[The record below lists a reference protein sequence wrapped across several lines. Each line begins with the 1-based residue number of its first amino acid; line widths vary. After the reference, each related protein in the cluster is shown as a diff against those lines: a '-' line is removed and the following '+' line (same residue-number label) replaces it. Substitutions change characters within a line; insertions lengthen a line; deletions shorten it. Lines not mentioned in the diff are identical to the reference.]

1 MTDLTTPS
9 ENPNPKI
16 IRVAAT
22 QLESVDFDLDANV
35 AKACKYIALAAE
47 QGCKLVGFSEC
58 FIPGYPYFIW
68 KKTVDFE
75 SVRKY
80 IDNSLQIDSPQMK
93 LICKT
98 AKQHNIA
105 VNLGF
110 SEHYRRSLYIA
121 SAMIGADGE
130 IKHTRRKTKPT
141 HMERTV
147 FGDGS
152 GSSLLNVVDIP
163 GVGKC
168 GSLNCWEHT
177 QPLLRHHT
185 HSQGEEFHVA
195 AWPPM
200 YKLSWNETSIYSTV
214 SEGMSRHM
222 PDASNRSA
230 PQAGS
235 QD

>member
-1 MTDLTTPS
+1 LYCRLQPSANVECPSCPRTPYRSISVTSNYPNGTPS
-9 ENPNPKI
+9 ACIKGGSYKLPP
-16 IRVAAT
+16 T
-22 QLESVDFDLDANV
+22 ESVDFDLDANV

-47 QGCKLVGFSEC
+47 QGCKLIGFSEC
-58 FIPGYPYFIW
+58 FIRGYPYFIW

-80 IDNSLQIDSPQMK
+80 IDNSLQLDSPQMK

-163 GVGKC
+163 GVGKV
-168 GSLNCWEHT
+168 GGLNCWEHT

-195 AWPPM
+195 A
-200 YKLSWNETSIYSTV
+200 
-214 SEGMSRHM
+214 
-222 PDASNRSA
+222 
-230 PQAGS
+230 
-235 QD
+235 